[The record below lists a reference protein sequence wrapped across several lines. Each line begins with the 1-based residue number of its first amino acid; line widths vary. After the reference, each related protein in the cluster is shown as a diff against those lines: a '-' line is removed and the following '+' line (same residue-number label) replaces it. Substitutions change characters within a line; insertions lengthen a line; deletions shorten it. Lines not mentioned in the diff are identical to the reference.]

1 MLGRFILL
9 SLIPAWVWI
18 GLLAV
23 AALFGLATVLVVAT
37 DSSGSAASADFR
49 YQCDSALGPDEQSTT
64 DTSAN
69 TGTTETIQPSD
80 IPTANPFAEITV
92 APDDSEVSGW
102 ERDCVTAMQSAPYQ
116 LPALR
121 VTNGGAAVDCAR
133 QIALAEVGQSMAAAT
148 LVKNVIYQ
156 ASAVWTTGR
165 CGVLGAAPGDSVAS
179 AGRAGA
185 EPAPAATGCGR
196 SAQNPGTAVSSVVVL
211 PDTIAAQGLCGQR
224 VEADRISAGDLVFW
238 EYRSHAPTRV
248 GIAVGPAAMVTA
260 DPITGGVLET
270 GMPSGDGVRVKR
282 VLGSGS

>member
-49 YQCDSALGPDEQSTT
+49 YQCDSALGPDEESTPDTGT
-64 DTSAN
+64 DI
-69 TGTTETIQPSD
+69 GTTETIQPSD
-80 IPTANPFAEITV
+80 IPTTNPFAELTI

-102 ERDCVTAMQSAPYQ
+102 ERDCLTAMQSAPYQ

-121 VTNGGAAVDCAR
+121 TANAGAAVDCAR
-133 QIALAEVGQSMAAAT
+133 QVALAQVGQSMTAAVLA
-148 LVKNVIYQ
+148 KNVIYQ

-165 CGVLGAAPGDSVAS
+165 CGLLGAAPGDPAAS

-185 EPAPAATGCGR
+185 ESAPSAGGCGR
-196 SAQNPGTAVSSVVVL
+196 TAQSPGADGSSVVVL
-211 PDTIAAQGLCGQR
+211 PDTVAAQGLCGQR
-224 VEADRISAGDLVFW
+224 VETDRVSAGDLVFW
-238 EYRSHAPTRV
+238 DYRSHMPTRV
-248 GIAVGPAAMVTA
+248 GIAVGPSAVVTA
-260 DPITGGVLET
+260 DPISGGVLET
-270 GMPSGDGVRVKR
+270 GMPSGAGVRVKR
-282 VLGSGS
+282 VLGS